1 MSHIELRCQAAALI
15 PAACL
20 LVGCSIFKIAP
31 APTPTI
37 TPTRADRSTPTPTV
51 TPDPCTGWW
60 CSVNGVVYADEVQSG
75 KELVGVLLTLHHSS
89 YCSPTKGEYRTET
102 GLDGTFE
109 FGEVFL
115 HDTDRIR
122 IQIESAGYEPTTWD
136 SVDLYCFFCSCFASP
151 LEIVL
156 RTVPDQ

>member
-1 MSHIELRCQAAALI
+1 VSHIKLRYRAAALI

-20 LVGCSIFKIAP
+20 MVGCSIFNF
-31 APTPTI
+31 APTPT
-37 TPTRADRSTPTPTV
+37 PTIMPTLADRSTPTPTA
-51 TPDPCTGWW
+51 TPDPCTGWR
-60 CSVNGVVYADEVQSG
+60 CGVNGVVYADEVRSG
-75 KELVGVLLTLHHSS
+75 KELAGASLTLIHSS
-89 YCSPTKGEYRTET
+89 YCSPTRGEYRTET
-102 GLDGTFE
+102 GPDGTFE
-109 FGEVFL
+109 FGEVFF

-156 RTVPDQ
+156 RAAPDQ

>member
-1 MSHIELRCQAAALI
+1 VSHIKLRCQAAALI
-15 PAACL
+15 LAACL
-20 LVGCSIFKIAP
+20 LVGCSIFRIAP
-31 APTPTI
+31 APTPTT
-37 TPTRADRSTPTPTV
+37 TPPLADRSTPTPTA

-60 CSVNGVVYADEVQSG
+60 CTVNGVVYADEVQSG
-75 KELVGVLLTLHHSS
+75 KELAGVSLRLHHSS
-89 YCSPTKGEYRTET
+89 YCSPTRGEHRAVT

-109 FGEVFL
+109 FGEVFF

-136 SVDLYCFFCSCFASP
+136 STDFYCFFCNCFASP

-156 RTVPDQ
+156 HAAPGQ